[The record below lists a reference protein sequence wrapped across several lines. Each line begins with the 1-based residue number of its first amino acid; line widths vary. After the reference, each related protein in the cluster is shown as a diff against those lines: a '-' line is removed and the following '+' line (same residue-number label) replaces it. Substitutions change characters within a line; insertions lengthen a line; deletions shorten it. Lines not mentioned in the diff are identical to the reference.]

1 MGNSISQRLNSSS
14 GLSLYFFNSVIG
26 FVINFSKQ
34 KTLYIP
40 KYSSLVGLTGMFHKT
55 MPFQSNSE
63 YIVFRPT
70 LTALD
75 ILYSALGELWKLKHP
90 KSRDSQA
97 KRGFSARDLYIIPIS
112 PNEIT
117 RSEEYTCVV
126 SIKDGCPIMTHSYGG
141 MVIDC
146 HPIPHSM
153 VAATL
158 GGGNH
163 PLAY

>member
-1 MGNSISQRLNSSS
+1 MNMS
-14 GLSLYFFNSVIG
+14 
-26 FVINFSKQ
+26 NF
-34 KTLYIP
+34 
-40 KYSSLVGLTGMFHKT
+40 
-55 MPFQSNSE
+55 E
-63 YIVFRPT
+63 YIVLRPT

-75 ILYSALGELWKLKHP
+75 ILYSALGELRKWKHP
-90 KSRDSQA
+90 KSRDFHA
-97 KRGFSARDLYIIPIS
+97 RRGFSARDLYIIPMS

-117 RSEEYTCVV
+117 SSEEYTCVV

-146 HPIPHSM
+146 HPIALSM

-163 PLAY
+163 PLAYAKESPIVSKFEEYLKRCYICGKDTKQMSDTPTHM